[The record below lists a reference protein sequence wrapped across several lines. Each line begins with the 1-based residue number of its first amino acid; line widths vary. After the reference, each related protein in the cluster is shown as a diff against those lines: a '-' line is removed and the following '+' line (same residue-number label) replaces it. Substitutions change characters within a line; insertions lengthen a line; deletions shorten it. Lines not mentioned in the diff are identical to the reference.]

1 MLKMYLDLTPS
12 SVQNSNGCIMMKLYR
27 AANIAAG
34 FSNKDAPPPSGWLAH
49 PILSTLTCKN
59 VDDCVPAS
67 QVNLRDI
74 IPSIIVRG
82 QEVRFLP

>member
-34 FSNKDAPPPSGWLAH
+34 FSNKDAPPPLAGSRTRSC
-49 PILSTLTCKN
+49 P
-59 VDDCVPAS
+59 
-67 QVNLRDI
+67 R
-74 IPSIIVRG
+74 
-82 QEVRFLP
+82 